1 MKTEQRGT
9 SERDFAPVAVEA
21 RYAAPRARFETVK
34 YDSWVRRMLPIVR
47 SHLGALATGWG
58 ATVLAQV
65 TLLLVPFVLKN
76 AINDLVG
83 RRTASLHFDVEVL
96 ALLALGQVLAGYVS
110 RSQML
115 RSAYG
120 IEYDMR
126 ANIYEHL
133 TRLSFSFYD
142 RVQSGQLISRANSDI
157 RSVQMF
163 LAWGPNMA
171 IQIIQLFVVLAV
183 LFHYSPTLTL
193 VAMVPLP
200 AVWWVGLRM
209 RRQMFPASWIVQ
221 SRMADV
227 ATIVE
232 ENVTGVRVVKSFA
245 AEQDQIRKLAKDA
258 KRLQWAAIKQ
268 VDIRANYSPYLQ
280 SLPALSLVSVLAYGG
295 YLVMHGRISVG
306 VIVLFSAYI
315 GRLVAPFRM
324 LGFLLVLHERAR
336 ASAQRIYEI
345 IDTEPD
351 VQDKPGAIDLV
362 SVEGDIEFRD
372 VGFQYN
378 ETRGV
383 LEHFSLHLAPGETV
397 ALVGRNGSGK
407 STAARLLMRFYDV
420 TDGAVLVDGHDIRDV
435 TQLSLRAHIGLVS
448 DDAFLFSD
456 TIRSN
461 IAYARPDASL
471 DEVIAAAKAAEADE
485 FIRELPDGYDTI
497 IGERGYDLS
506 GGQRQR
512 VSIARLLLKD
522 PAILILDE
530 ATSSVD
536 VRTEVDIYATLERV
550 MEGRTTL
557 LIAHRL
563 STINLADR
571 IVFLDGGQIVA
582 TGTHHELLRTEP
594 RYAAVLAQLASADLA
609 PKEAGA
615 DEHHREG
622 VEVDHSKD
630 EKRDDAPRIDADAW
644 GGN

>member
-1 MKTEQRGT
+1 LKTH
-9 SERDFAPVAVEA
+9 ERSTDRPFSPIGIEEL
-21 RYAAPRARFETVK
+21 YPAPRAGFSPVPSP
-34 YDSWVRRMLPIVR
+34 SWIKRMLPIVR
-47 SHLGALATGWG
+47 SHLRSLATGWV
-58 ATVLAQV
+58 A
-65 TLLLVPFVLKN
+65 TLLSQVMLLAVPFVLRS
-76 AINDLVG
+76 AINDLVAH
-83 RRTASLHFDVEVL
+83 RSESLRMSVIML
-96 ALLALGQVLAGYVS
+96 ALLAVGQFATGFVS
-110 RSQML
+110 RSHML

-142 RVQSGQLISRANSDI
+142 KVQSGQLISRANSDI

-163 LAWGPNMA
+163 LAWGPNIA
-171 IQIIQLFVVLAV
+171 IQVIQFVVIFVILI
-183 LFHYSPTLTL
+183 LFNPTLTL
-193 VAMVPLP
+193 VAMLPLP

-209 RRQMFPASWIVQ
+209 RRQMFPISWIVQ
-221 SRMADV
+221 SRMADA

-245 AEQDQIRKLAKDA
+245 AEHDQIRKLANAA

-268 VDIRANYSPYLQ
+268 VDIRATYSPYMQ
-280 SLPALSLVSVLAYGG
+280 SLPALSLVFVLFYGG
-295 YLVMHGRISVG
+295 YLVTRHRLDLGA
-306 VIVLFSAYI
+306 IVFFSAYI

-345 IDTEPD
+345 IDTAPD
-351 VQDKPGAIDLV
+351 VQDAPGAVDLL
-362 SVEGDIEFRD
+362 SARGDVEFRD
-372 VGFQYN
+372 VSFAYD
-378 ETRGV
+378 ETRSV
-383 LEHFSLHLAPGETV
+383 LGGFSLHMKPGETV

-407 STAARLLMRFYDV
+407 STAARLLMRFYNV
-420 TDGAVLVDGHDIRDV
+420 TGGAVCVDGRDIRELTV
-435 TQLSLRAHIGLVS
+435 ESLRAHIGLVA

-456 TIRSN
+456 TIRNN
-461 IAYARPDASL
+461 IAYGRPDASL
-471 DEVIAAAKAAEADE
+471 DDVVAAAKAAEADA

-550 MEGRTTL
+550 MQGRTTL

-571 IVFLDGGQIVA
+571 IVFLDNGSIVA

-594 RYAAVLAQLASADLA
+594 RYAAVLAQLAAADVA
-609 PKEAGA
+609 EATVDEEHKEGLEVPPTPRARPPA
-615 DEHHREG
+615 D
-622 VEVDHSKD
+622 
-630 EKRDDAPRIDADAW
+630 PPIDADGW
-644 GGN
+644 GTG

>member
-1 MKTEQRGT
+1 VKTQ
-9 SERDFAPVAVEA
+9 ERRTQASFAPVAVEEL
-21 RYAAPRARFETVK
+21 YAPPRAGFSPVPSQ
-34 YDSWVRRMLPIVR
+34 SWIKRMLPIVL
-47 SHLGALATGWG
+47 SHIRELATGWG
-58 ATVLAQV
+58 ATVVSQV
-65 TLLLVPFVLKN
+65 TLLAVPFVLR
-76 AINDLVG
+76 AGINDLVNH
-83 RRTASLHFDVEVL
+83 RTQPLRFDVILLASLAV
-96 ALLALGQVLAGYVS
+96 AQLLSGYVS

-115 RSAYG
+115 KSAYG

-142 RVQSGQLISRANSDI
+142 KVQSGQLISRANSDI

-171 IQIIQLFVVLAV
+171 IQIIQFFVVVAV
-183 LFHYSPTLTL
+183 LIHYNPTLTL
-193 VAMVPLP
+193 IAMVPMP
-200 AVWWVGLRM
+200 AVWWVGLKM

-268 VDIRANYSPYLQ
+268 VDIRASYSPYLQ
-280 SLPALSLVSVLAYGG
+280 SLPALSLVFVLFYGG
-295 YLVMHGRISVG
+295 YLVMHGRLDLG
-306 VIVLFSAYI
+306 AIVLFSAYI

-345 IDTEPD
+345 IDTAPE
-351 VQDKPGAIDLV
+351 VQDRPAAVDLETV
-362 SVEGDIEFRD
+362 RGDVEFRD
-372 VGFQYN
+372 VGFRYDD
-378 ETRGV
+378 TRGV
-383 LEHFSLHLAPGETV
+383 LENFSLHLEPGETV

-407 STAARLLMRFYDV
+407 STAARLLMRFYEV
-420 TDGAVLVDGHDIRDV
+420 TDGAVLVDGKDIRDV

-461 IAYARPDASL
+461 IAYGRPDASL
-471 DEVIAAAKAAEADE
+471 EDVTAAAKAAEADE
-485 FIRELPDGYDTI
+485 FIRDLPDGYDTI

-550 MEGRTTL
+550 MKGRTTL

-571 IVFLDGGQIVA
+571 IVFLDGGRIVA

-594 RYAAVLAQLASADLA
+594 RYAAVLAQLASADIA
-609 PKEAGA
+609 PKDAGV

-622 VEVDHSKD
+622 VDVE
-630 EKRDDAPRIDADAW
+630 RAPAAPRTEDPGIDPGW